1 MRFKR
6 ALLPDASC
14 RFHRV
19 DALDPPGLPRA
30 SSAAACSRRGA
41 SWASRFN
48 SAAISVKRKPLTSLT
63 LDHFRQLATL
73 AHGLYAR
80 EERNETPAREQQQK
94 RGA

>member
-1 MRFKR
+1 VRFKR

-48 SAAISVKRKPLTSLT
+48 SAAISVKQKPLTSLT
-63 LDHFRQLATL
+63 LTISGKLATL
-73 AHGLYAR
+73 AYGL
-80 EERNETPAREQQQK
+80 
-94 RGA
+94 